1 MWPALREHPC
11 LSDGAEEKGAE
22 RHGFLF
28 HLLPGSTPLI
38 PVLCQARVSGSRL
51 PTICPSSA
59 GPWPV
64 LQAEG
69 WVLPSWFQLGTRKLA
84 RGIFSPGFWRSQR
97 SFILGGAGHSG
108 TQLAN
113 AGLMG
118 YRVDRQA
125 VGQGVGS
132 GRRGAKVTLPIF
144 VAGGNRG
151 YANSVNQVLSAMLR
165 MCPCKLDGSSRYW
178 GTGWV
183 GGTCRSP
190 PPPQAWPRPSTSMAG
205 V

>member
-1 MWPALREHPC
+1 MWPTSREHPC
-11 LSDGAEEKGAE
+11 LSDGAEERGAE

-38 PVLCQARVSGSRL
+38 LVLCRAQVPGSRL

-97 SFILGGAGHSG
+97 SFILGGTGHSG

-113 AGLMG
+113 TGLMG
-118 YRVDRQA
+118 CRADRQA
-125 VGQGVGS
+125 VGQGEVS

-144 VAGGNRG
+144 EAGGNRG
-151 YANSVNQVLSAMLR
+151 DANSANQGLSATLR
-165 MCPCKLDGSSRYW
+165 MCLCRLDGSSRY
-178 GTGWV
+178 
-183 GGTCRSP
+183 
-190 PPPQAWPRPSTSMAG
+190 
-205 V
+205 

>member
-1 MWPALREHPC
+1 MWHAFREHPC
-11 LSDGAEEKGAE
+11 LSDGAEERGAE

-38 PVLCQARVSGSRL
+38 PVLCQARVPGSRL
-51 PTICPSSA
+51 PTIYPSST

-64 LQAEG
+64 LQAVG
-69 WVLPSWFQLGTRKLA
+69 WVLSSWFQLGTRKLA

-118 YRVDRQA
+118 CKADRRA
-125 VGQGVGS
+125 VGQRVGS
-132 GRRGAKVTLPIF
+132 GRREAKVTLPIF
-144 VAGGNRG
+144 VPGGNCG
-151 YANSVNQVLSAMLR
+151 DANSANQV
-165 MCPCKLDGSSRYW
+165 
-178 GTGWV
+178 
-183 GGTCRSP
+183 
-190 PPPQAWPRPSTSMAG
+190 
-205 V
+205 